1 MIKVTVIKAEQ
12 KVKSIVVKGH
22 SNSAPKG
29 EDLICAGVSSIVIG
43 GANAIAHPECFTF
56 KTDEGYFEIAELLTA
71 NEHDYNVLET
81 MLIQLKTIEET
92 YPKFIQVVEKGN

>member
-12 KVKSIVVKGH
+12 KIQSILVKGH

-29 EDLICAGVSSIVIG
+29 EDLICAAVSSIITG
-43 GANAIAHPECFTF
+43 GANAIAHPECYTF
-56 KTDEGYFEIAELLTA
+56 KTDEGYFEIAETKTA

-81 MLIQLKTIEET
+81 ILVQLKTIEEV
-92 YPKFIQVVEKGN
+92 YPKFIQVIEKGN

>member
-1 MIKVTVIKAEQ
+1 MITVTVIKAN
-12 KVKSIVVKGH
+12 KKITSILVKGH

-43 GANAIAHPECFTF
+43 GANAIQGVECYTF
-56 KTDEGYFEIAELLTA
+56 RQDEGFFEISELKTA

-81 MLIQLKTIEET
+81 MLVQLQTIAET
-92 YPKFIQVVEKGN
+92 YPKHVKVIEKGN

>member
-1 MIKVTVIKAEQ
+1 MIQITVIKLNKKIQ
-12 KVKSIVVKGH
+12 SISVKGH

-43 GANAIAHPECFTF
+43 GANAIANPECYTF
-56 KTDEGYFEIAELLTA
+56 KQDDGLFEINEVKTA
-71 NEHDYNVLET
+71 SDHDYDVLET

-92 YPKFIQVVEKGN
+92 YPKFVSIIEKGK

>member
-12 KVKSIVVKGH
+12 KIKSIVVKGH

-43 GANAIAHPECFTF
+43 GANAIAHPECYAF
-56 KTDEGYFEIAELLTA
+56 KTDEGYFEIVELKTA

>member
-12 KVKSIVVKGH
+12 KIKSIVVKGH

-56 KTDEGYFEIAELLTA
+56 KTDEGYFEIVELKTA

>member
-12 KVKSIVVKGH
+12 KIQSIVVKGH

-56 KTDEGYFEIAELLTA
+56 KTDEGYFEIVELKTA